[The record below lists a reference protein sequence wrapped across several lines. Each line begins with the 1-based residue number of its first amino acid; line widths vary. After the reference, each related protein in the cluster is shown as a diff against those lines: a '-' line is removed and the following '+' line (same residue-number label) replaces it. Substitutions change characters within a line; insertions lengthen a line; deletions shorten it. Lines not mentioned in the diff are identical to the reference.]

1 MGHEPVGGETRNRE
15 VSTDCGKLLDVLGN
29 PCSRRILT
37 AAREQWVIVDD
48 LLEVCEAS
56 QTTIYRRVNDLIE
69 LNLLEESVRFGEG
82 NQRQRT
88 FRTTVAIVSL
98 SLGPNGFEARV
109 SSNPDESV
117 FDELLLDEA
126 TLDDLE
132 ITLSGRDVRFRV
144 RANGGTE
151 PASDRPRER

>member
-1 MGHEPVGGETRNRE
+1 MGQDSVDGGTRNRG
-15 VSTDCGKLLDVLGN
+15 VSTDCARLFDVLGN
-29 PCSRRILT
+29 ACSRRILT
-37 AAREQWVIVDD
+37 AGRERWVSVDD

-69 LNLLEESVRFGEG
+69 LNLIEESVRFTDDG
-82 NQRQRT
+82 QRQRT
-88 FRTTVAIVSL
+88 FRTSVTAISL

-109 SSNPDESV
+109 SSSPDASA

-144 RANGGTE
+144 TANGRENHSPT
-151 PASDRPRER
+151 DRR

>member
-1 MGHEPVGGETRNRE
+1 MEHDTVEETRNRG
-15 VSTDCGKLLDVLGN
+15 VSTDCGRLLDVLEN
-29 PCSRRILT
+29 TCSRRILT
-37 AAREQWVIVDD
+37 AGREEWVTVDD
-48 LLEVCEAS
+48 LLEVCDAS

-69 LNLLEESVRFGEG
+69 LNLLEESVRFGDG

-88 FRTTVAIVSL
+88 FRTIFTSVSL

-109 SSNPDESV
+109 SSNPDESA

-132 ITLSGRDVRFRV
+132 ITLSGRDIRFRV
-144 RANGGTE
+144 TANGCERPTRSTE
-151 PASDRPRER
+151 